1 MAGVCAS
8 IGRIANLYFA
18 PQMELSRAGSSRP
31 DVSTSGRGASVPR
44 FLLSLT
50 ELQSYVTRKMP
61 ALNNA
66 KPERTIASI
75 ALASVHGRSIPS
87 EPKSPRRHRQIPP
100 SRGQQPLWRLGQ
112 LTSRGPTRSRSWEQ
126 FRLCTSEDAWPP
138 PCVGAL
144 IQSAAAKT
152 VPPMRPRRGS
162 GGAAGEAK
170 SLRANPFCKVIGV
183 PTTALWWAGYELAVP

>member
-1 MAGVCAS
+1 MVSERVANASRDTLVREPAG
-8 IGRIANLYFA
+8 A
-18 PQMELSRAGSSRP
+18 PERSAGFFFSPR
-31 DVSTSGRGASVPR
+31 DWRGASVPR
-44 FLLSLT
+44 FLVSLT
-50 ELQSYVTRKMP
+50 ELQSYVTRKTP

-75 ALASVHGRSIPS
+75 ALASVHERSIPS

-100 SRGQQPLWRLGQ
+100 SRGQQPLRRLGQ

-170 SLRANPFCKVIGV
+170 SLRANPFC
-183 PTTALWWAGYELAVP
+183 TTLLENCSTDSRQAYDE